1 MKHKIFTGLA
11 AFLLLGG
18 LLAVPVISA
27 QQTEQSLE
35 DALQQQSGEQNQAEQ
50 STPAVEQQ
58 VAPSPYAADS
68 QLRPGTVVQPSSED
82 TGKVLPA
89 TQDKTQAAF
98 GVVVRNDAP
107 ISITTSGD
115 SKQVY
120 VATSGRQNIMVTNEN
135 GEIQSG
141 DYLTVS
147 ALSGTLMKASDQEL
161 VFARALEHFDGKS
174 NLIGTTTLKDTAGNP
189 YKEIGISTIS
199 ATIEIMKNPYEVS
212 TKADLPE
219 QLQRLGQAIAEKE
232 VSPLRIYM
240 SLAIVTIS
248 IIVALATL
256 YVGVRSSIISIG
268 RNPLSKKSILRSLLE
283 VILTAILVLIIGMF
297 AVYLLLRL

>member
-1 MKHKIFTGLA
+1 MKHKIISTLVA
-11 AFLLLGG
+11 VLLLGSIFVG
-18 LLAVPVISA
+18 PLVSA
-27 QQTEQSLE
+27 QQTDQSLE
-35 DALQQQSGEQNQAEQ
+35 QALQQQNGEQ
-50 STPAVEQQ
+50 STTEDSTPEVEQR

-68 QLRPGTVVQPSSED
+68 QLRPGTVVRPDDQN

-89 TQDKTQAAF
+89 TQDKIQTAF
-98 GVVVRNDAP
+98 GVVVKNNSP
-107 ISITTSGD
+107 ITITSNAAD
-115 SKQVY
+115 EQVY
-120 VATSGRQNIMVTNEN
+120 VATSGRQNIMVTSEN
-135 GEIQSG
+135 GQIQAG

-161 VFARALEHFDGKS
+161 VFARALENFDGKN
-174 NLIGTTTLKDTAGNP
+174 NLIGSTTLKDTAGNP
-189 YKEIGISTIS
+189 YKEVGITVIS

-232 VSPLRIYM
+232 VSAVRIYL

-256 YVGVRSSIISIG
+256 YAGVRSSIISIG